1 MLGDSLVST
10 DVKVIGSDEVIK
22 VVSNDSKFIVTIL
35 VSVYGI
41 TIGLD
46 FVTDMGYLDV
56 FFDGSND
63 SNIEGLFIGG
73 LIGIY

>member
-73 LIGIY
+73 